1 MPISWNVTAS
11 QTSGRAGLLVDIA
24 MHFKLVF
31 CLLTTLTTLTT
42 PAWAQPPAVPVSSL
56 QAQLWAAS
64 CMACHGTD
72 GKAEGTGLSLHGRS
86 AADLYTALLAY
97 KNGGRVG
104 TIMQKHAKGYTDA
117 ELRRIAEVLGT
128 SR

>member
-1 MPISWNVTAS
+1 M
-11 QTSGRAGLLVDIA
+11 DIA
-24 MHFKLVF
+24 IRSKLVF
-31 CLLTTLTTLTT
+31 CLLTTLTALS
-42 PAWAQPPAVPVSSL
+42 WAQPTAVPVSDL

-72 GKAEGTGLSLHGRS
+72 GKAEGTGLSLHGQS
-86 AADLYTALLAY
+86 VAELYTALLAY
-97 KNGGRVG
+97 KNGGRTG
-104 TIMQKHAKGYTDA
+104 TIMQKHAKGYTDT